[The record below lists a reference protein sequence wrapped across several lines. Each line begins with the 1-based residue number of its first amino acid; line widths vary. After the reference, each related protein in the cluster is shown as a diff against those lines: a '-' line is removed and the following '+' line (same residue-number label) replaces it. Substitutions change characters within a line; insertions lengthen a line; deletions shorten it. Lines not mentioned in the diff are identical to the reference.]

1 MKRTK
6 YKINFIR
13 LNGKTWFMVCT
24 RSYVSCLKL
33 ALKHFFKGHC
43 ILNDALKTF
52 VRGIEYG
59 CVLHIITF

>member
-6 YKINFIR
+6 YKITFIR

-43 ILNDALKTF
+43 ILFIIIKQNLLK
-52 VRGIEYG
+52 
-59 CVLHIITF
+59 